1 MITKQMK
8 TKKNLNR
15 KLVNIHIL
23 KIWMFSLALMTL
35 SLSGQAQSWSLQQ
48 CIDTAQVYNK
58 NLQMGRNNMEL
69 GTEREQEAKASL
81 LPKVNLNADYKYFT
95 DLPYQLMPQSTFG
108 GPEGLFKEIQMGV
121 PHNISA
127 NIQLAMPL
135 YNPQVYGAIQTTKI
149 ASGLNDLQY
158 KKTEEQVFFEISNLY
173 YNAQI
178 LVHQQQFIEGNLENT
193 QKLLENLE
201 LLHSQLMI
209 KKSDVSK
216 VALQKE
222 QLMTQRELVKS
233 NLYQVMNALKFS
245 MGISIQQ
252 NLEIETEILH
262 QSAAEYSL
270 NQPID
275 LEIAITQN
283 KLMSSELSTLKN
295 SRLPSVSLYGSYG
308 QAGFGYNEKPNDFLK
323 FYPVS
328 FAGLQ
333 VSVPIFNGTVTKRK
347 INQKKIEI
355 QNSELQINNVAE
367 QNNMLIE
374 NANRKRFVTQQ
385 TIENTTNQIDLA
397 KTVYDEMVLQQ
408 KQGTSSLTE
417 ILLADNALRE
427 AQQNQLTAI
436 IDYLKA
442 DLELKKLTGNI
453 SIKN

>member
-1 MITKQMK
+1 MK
-8 TKKNLNR
+8 KISIQ
-15 KLVNIHIL
+15 KLVNVHTNKWL
-23 KIWMFSLALMTL
+23 FALVFISAVLQGNSQTWTL
-35 SLSGQAQSWSLQQ
+35 RK
-48 CIDTAQVYNK
+48 CIDTARVYNN
-58 NLQMGRNNMEL
+58 NLQMGQNNIEL
-69 GTEREQEAKASL
+69 GAEREQEAKANL
-81 LPKVNLNADYKYFT
+81 LPKINLSADYKYFT
-95 DLPYQLMPQSTFG
+95 ELPYQLMPQSAFG
-108 GPEGLFKEIQMGV
+108 GSEGMYKEVQMGV
-121 PHNISA
+121 PHNMGA

-135 YNPQVYGAIQTTKI
+135 YNPQIYGAIQTTQI
-149 ASGLNDLQY
+149 ASGLSELQY

-193 QKLLENLE
+193 QKLLLNLE
-201 LLHSQLMI
+201 LLHSQQMI

-216 VALQKE
+216 VVLQKE

-233 NLYQVMNALKFS
+233 NLDQVMNALKFS

-252 NLEIETEILH
+252 NLEIETEILY

-283 KLMSSELSTLKN
+283 KLLSSELSTLKN

-308 QAGFGYNEKPNDFLK
+308 QAGFGYDEKPNDFLK

-333 VSVPIFNGTVTKRK
+333 VSVPIFSGTVTKRK
-347 INQKKIEI
+347 INQKKIEM
-355 QNSELQINNVAE
+355 QNSELQMNNVAE
-367 QNNMLIE
+367 QSNMLIE
-374 NANRKRFVTQQ
+374 NATRKRFVTQQ

-397 KTVYDEMVLQQ
+397 KMVYDEMVLQQ

-453 SIKN
+453 SLKN

>member
-1 MITKQMK
+1 MK
-8 TKKNLNR
+8 KILFK

-23 KIWMFSLALMTL
+23 MMWVFSLALL
-35 SLSGQAQSWSLQQ
+35 SFSLSGNAQTWSLQK

-69 GTEREQEAKASL
+69 SAERAQEAKANL
-81 LPKVNLNADYKYFT
+81 LPKINLSADYKYFT
-95 DLPYQLMPQSTFG
+95 ELPYQLMPQSAFG
-108 GPEGLFKEIQMGV
+108 GPEGMYKEVQMGV
-121 PHNISA
+121 PHNMSA
-127 NIQLAMPL
+127 NIQVAMPL
-135 YNPQVYGAIQTTKI
+135 YNSQIYGAIQTTKI
-149 ASGLNDLQY
+149 ASGLNHLQY
-158 KKTEEQVFFEISNLY
+158 KKTEEQVYFEISNLY

-178 LVHQQQFIEGNLENT
+178 LVHQQQFIEGNLGNT
-193 QKLLENLE
+193 EKLLENLE

-222 QLMTQRELVKS
+222 QLQTQRELVKS
-233 NLYQVMNALKFS
+233 NLDQVMNALKFS

-252 NLEIETEILH
+252 NVEIETEILH
-262 QSAAEYSL
+262 QSDAEYLL

-275 LEIAITQN
+275 LEIALAQN
-283 KLMSSELSTLKN
+283 KLLSSELSTLKN

-308 QAGFGYNEKPNDFLK
+308 QSGFGYEEKPNDFLK

-333 VSVPIFNGTVTKRK
+333 LSVPIFNGTVTKRK

-355 QNSELQINNVAE
+355 QNSELQMNNVAE

-374 NANRKRFVTQQ
+374 NATRKRFVTQQ

>member
-1 MITKQMK
+1 MT
-8 TKKNLNR
+8 TKKFSIE
-15 KLVNIHIL
+15 KLVNIHTKKWL
-23 KIWMFSLALMTL
+23 LAFVFISAFLQGNSQVWTL
-35 SLSGQAQSWSLQQ
+35 QK

-69 GTEREQEAKASL
+69 GAERMQEAKTNL
-81 LPKVNLNADYKYFT
+81 LPKVHLNADYKYYT
-95 DLPYQLMPQSTFG
+95 DLPYQLMPQSAFG
-108 GPEGLFKEIQMGV
+108 GPEGMYKEVQMGV
-121 PHNISA
+121 PHNMSA

-135 YNPQVYGAIQTTKI
+135 YNPQIYGAIQTTQI
-149 ASGLNDLQY
+149 ASGLSELQY

-193 QKLLENLE
+193 QKLLETLE

-222 QLMTQRELVKS
+222 QLMTQHELVKS
-233 NLYQVMNALKFS
+233 NLDQVMNALKFS

-275 LEIAITQN
+275 LEIALTQN

-308 QAGFGYNEKPNDFLK
+308 QAGFGYGEKPNDFLK

-333 VSVPIFNGTVTKRK
+333 LSVPIFNGTVTKRK

-355 QNSELQINNVAE
+355 QNSELQMNNVAE

-374 NANRKRFVTQQ
+374 NATRKRFVTQQ

-442 DLELKKLTGNI
+442 NLELKKLTGNI

>member
-1 MITKQMK
+1 MK
-8 TKKNLNR
+8 KISFK

-23 KIWMFSLALMTL
+23 MMWAFSLALL
-35 SLSGQAQSWSLQQ
+35 SFSLSGNAQTWSLQK

-69 GTEREQEAKASL
+69 GAEREQEAKASL
-81 LPKVNLNADYKYFT
+81 LPKVNLNADYKYYIEQ
-95 DLPYQLMPQSTFG
+95 PYQLMPQSAFG
-108 GPEGLFKEIQMGV
+108 GPDGMYKEVQFGT
-121 PHNISA
+121 PHNMGA
-127 NIQLAMPL
+127 NIQLAMPI

-149 ASGLNDLQY
+149 ASGLNNLQY
-158 KKTEEQVFFEISNLY
+158 RKTEEQVYFEISNLY

-193 QKLLENLE
+193 EKLLETLE

-222 QLMTQRELVKS
+222 QLQTQLELVKS
-233 NLYQVMNALKFS
+233 NLDQVMNALKFS

-275 LEIAITQN
+275 LEIALAQN
-283 KLMSSELSTLKN
+283 KLLSSELSTLKN

-308 QAGFGYNEKPNDFLK
+308 QSGFGYDEKPNDFLK

-333 VSVPIFNGTVTKRK
+333 LSVPIFNGTVTKRK

-355 QNSELQINNVAE
+355 QNSELQMNNVAE

-374 NANRKRFVTQQ
+374 NATLKRFVTQQ

-427 AQQNQLTAI
+427 AQQNQLSAI

>member
-1 MITKQMK
+1 MK
-8 TKKNLNR
+8 KISIK
-15 KLVNIHIL
+15 KLVNIHTAKWL
-23 KIWMFSLALMTL
+23 FTL
-35 SLSGQAQSWSLQQ
+35 VFISAFLQGNSQTWSLQQ

-58 NLQMGRNNMEL
+58 NLQMGRNNIEL
-69 GTEREQEAKASL
+69 GAEREQEAKANL
-81 LPKVNLNADYKYFT
+81 LPKVNLNADYKYYAEQ
-95 DLPYQLMPQSTFG
+95 PYQLMPQSTFG

-121 PHNISA
+121 PHNMSA
-127 NIQLAMPL
+127 NIQLALTL

-149 ASGLNDLQY
+149 ASGLNELQY

-178 LVHQQQFIEGNLENT
+178 LVHQQLFIEGNLENT
-193 QKLLENLE
+193 QKLLETLE
-201 LLHSQLMI
+201 LLHSLLMI

-233 NLYQVMNALKFS
+233 NLDQVMNALKFS

-262 QSAAEYSL
+262 QSVAEYSL

-275 LEIAITQN
+275 LEIALTQN
-283 KLMSSELSTLKN
+283 KLMSSELSTLKK
-295 SRLPSVSLYGSYG
+295 SHLPSVSFYGSYG

-333 VSVPIFNGTVTKRK
+333 LSVPIFNGTVTKRK

-374 NANRKRFVTQQ
+374 NVTRKRFVTQQ

-442 DLELKKLTGNI
+442 DLDLKKLTGNI